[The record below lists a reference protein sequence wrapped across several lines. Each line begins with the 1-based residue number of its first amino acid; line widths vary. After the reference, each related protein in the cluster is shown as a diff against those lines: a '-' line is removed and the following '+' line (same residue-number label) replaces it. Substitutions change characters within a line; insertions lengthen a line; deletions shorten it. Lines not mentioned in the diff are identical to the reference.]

1 MGARLLRFSVVLL
14 AVGVAAA
21 SDAFAGPRGAIPGTI
36 QDSKGHKVS
45 GHVFM
50 TGGKP
55 LRLRNAKGH
64 LEDIPLRRL
73 RRLVVNVTDIQI
85 EKEWRFKGEGDPTKI
100 ATGRTY
106 PRLDFSLT
114 VTPLDGKPKTYR
126 IPHGQPIYVL
136 PLDSANGKPPTKQ
149 RFILRPYL
157 KGKIGQ
163 TPEDLVYPK
172 DILLGTIEHTEDL
185 PGDAPPTGPG
195 RPGDSERSRKPS
207 NA

>member
-1 MGARLLRFSVVLL
+1 MGARLLKFSVVLL
-14 AVGVAAA
+14 AVSVAAA
-21 SDAFAGPRGAIPGTI
+21 SGAFAGPRGAVRGTI

-73 RRLVVNVTDIQI
+73 RRLVVNVTDVRI
-85 EKEWRFKGEGDPTKI
+85 EKEWRFKGEGDPTKVT
-100 ATGRTY
+100 TGRTY

-126 IPHGQPIYVL
+126 IPRGQPIYVL
-136 PLDSANGKPPTKQ
+136 PLDGARGKPPARQ

-185 PGDAPPTGPG
+185 PGDAPPTGPS
-195 RPGDSERSRKPS
+195 RPKRQRVQQEPL